1 MKLLEDPLIPQNQV
15 RRCRGFVLIELLV
28 VIAIIAILIALLL
41 PAVQKVRESSRH
53 SEAVNNLREI
63 GDVLRDLSDRRVFEV
78 ILEALSEKGYHTE
91 DSDGNDVGGDGEEAP
106 LLTAKKDGYL
116 YEFFDDDH
124 GGFIIQA
131 SPCLPGVAGN
141 QVFVAG
147 TDGEVDS
154 VQIHE
159 DAEENRRKMFA
170 EVRDNA
176 KQFLKSLERR
186 GIRGLLRSRGS
197 QSLKLAPEVFDMI
210 NANGDDVVTLEELSE
225 FRYVLENDNGQV
237 VFDLGEILEPMMLGD
252 GEDGAEDISKTP
264 GVSMNDLF
272 PPENILPAVQQQP
285 RRRR

>member
-1 MKLLEDPLIPQNQV
+1 MKLLEDPLIPHDQV
-15 RRCRGFVLIELLV
+15 RRGRGFVLIELLV

-41 PAVQKVRESSRH
+41 PAVQKVREASRH
-53 SEAVNNLREI
+53 SEAVNNLREV
-63 GDVLRDLSDRRVFEV
+63 GDVLESLSDRRVFEV
-78 ILEALSEKGYHTE
+78 IKEALSGKGYAVD
-91 DSDGNDVGGDGEEAP
+91 DSDDGEEAP

-116 YEFFDDDH
+116 YEFFDDGD
-124 GGFIIQA
+124 GGFIIKA
-131 SPCLPGVAGN
+131 SPCLPGVAGS

-154 VQIHE
+154 AWIHE
-159 DAEENRRKMFA
+159 DAEKNERKMFA
-170 EVRDNA
+170 EIRENA
-176 KQFLKSLERR
+176 EEFLKTLERR

-225 FRYVLENDNGQV
+225 FRYVLENDNGRV

-264 GVSMNDLF
+264 GVSMKDLV
-272 PPENILPAVQQQP
+272 PPENLLPAVQKQP